1 VIEADAVVIGG
12 GLHGCSAALHLA
24 MRGRRALV
32 IEKNTVGRHASGVNG
47 GAVRRLW
54 RNPAEIPLAC
64 ASQELWHGIRG
75 LVDDDCGFRVS
86 GILKL
91 AENAQDMA
99 ILEERARLV
108 RDLGFDHE
116 EMIGPDEARRLVP
129 TTPNVAGGLIAR
141 RDGFADPPRTARAFK
156 VKAESLCVVF
166 REQCRVVGI
175 EQRAGAWRVITDGG
189 HFEAPLV
196 VNCAGAWS
204 DGVAAWLGE
213 PVPLEAVGLMMFVTA
228 RVARFIEPV
237 VGFAS
242 RVLSVKQTEEG
253 TVLVGGGMR
262 TPADRDSGTAP
273 VTFAPVAAKGRM
285 LTELFPHLR
294 SVPVMRCWSGIEGF
308 TPDGLPVIGP
318 SRVAA
323 GVFHAFG
330 FSASGFQLSPG
341 VGAAVADLI
350 TEGSTNVSI
359 APFDIGRFAQA
370 AGVTG

>member
-1 VIEADAVVIGG
+1 MTPDVIIIGG

-24 MRGRRALV
+24 LRGRRVLV

-54 RNPAEIPLAC
+54 RHPAEIPLAE

-91 AENAQDMA
+91 AENAGDMA

-141 RDGFADPPRTARAFK
+141 RDGFADPARTVRAFK
-156 VKAESLCVVF
+156 TKAESLGVVF

-175 EQRAGAWRVITDGG
+175 EQSAGMWRVATEGG
-189 HFEAPLV
+189 RFEAPLV

-204 DGVAAWLGE
+204 DGVADWLGE
-213 PVPLEAVGLMMFVTA
+213 PVPLEAVGLMMFVTE

-262 TPADRDSGTAP
+262 TPADRASGTAP

-285 LTELFPHLR
+285 VAEVFPHLAH
-294 SVPVMRCWSGIEGF
+294 VPVMRCWSGIEGF

-318 SRVAA
+318 SHAA
-323 GVFHAFG
+323 PGVFHAFG

-341 VGAAVADLI
+341 VGAVIADLI

-359 APFDIGRFAQA
+359 APFDIGRFAEG